1 VKAEEALS
9 VTLAAVVFRF
19 EEDVL
24 VCSIRKGEEMKASEV
39 PRKRNIEEA

>member
-9 VTLAAVVFRF
+9 VTLAAVFRF

-24 VCSIRKGEEMKASEV
+24 VCIRKGEEMKASEV